1 MPESGIGSQA
11 ALAVAALPGFTYPS
25 DLEPSARWFGP
36 DGDVIQ
42 LAMSGEGRMDVPSV
56 CIERQLDPKRFQAS
70 SRLIRSWA
78 STRR

>member
-1 MPESGIGSQA
+1 
-11 ALAVAALPGFTYPS
+11 
-25 DLEPSARWFGP
+25 
-36 DGDVIQ
+36 